1 MCYVKC
7 QNILVNVLVHLL
19 EHLSFWLRC
28 PSFLLSKFA
37 SQLKLIQSVVR
48 VGILGI
54 WVTSSILRVL
64 LSGFWVSGLQ
74 FPSPRDLFP
83 GSWVSG
89 SHFTESQFQGPVS
102 QGPSSRSPGSHC
114 PRFQGPRI
122 PGLRSQG
129 PRSRIPGPDF
139 RLCPTNTPKRRT
151 CWKNLFP
158 LELLL
163 FQKISGILSYF
174 QNRNNWLVYNIA
186 LTKTFI

>member
-19 EHLSFWLRC
+19 QHLSSWLRWS
-28 PSFLLSKFA
+28 SFLLSKFA
-37 SQLKLIQSVVR
+37 SQLKLIQSVVH

-54 WVTSSILRVL
+54 WVTISILRVL

-74 FPSPRDLFP
+74 FPSSRDLFL
-83 GSWVSG
+83 GSCVSG

-102 QGPSSRSPGSHC
+102 QGPRSQSPGSHC
-114 PRFQGPRI
+114 PRFQGPRV
-122 PGLRSQG
+122 PGLRSQD
-129 PRSRIPGPDF
+129 PRSRISGLDF
-139 RLCPTNTPKRRT
+139 RLYPTNTPKRLT
-151 CWKNLFP
+151 CWKNFFP
-158 LELLL
+158 HELLL
-163 FQKISGILSYF
+163 FQKISSILSYL

>member
-1 MCYVKC
+1 M
-7 QNILVNVLVHLL
+7 
-19 EHLSFWLRC
+19 
-28 PSFLLSKFA
+28 
-37 SQLKLIQSVVR
+37 VR

-129 PRSRIPGPDF
+129 PRVPGPGSQV
-139 RLCPTNTPKRRT
+139 L
-151 CWKNLFP
+151 
-158 LELLL
+158 
-163 FQKISGILSYF
+163 ILDYAQQIH
-174 QNRNNWLVYNIA
+174 QNDVHVE
-186 LTKTFI
+186 KTFSLLNCYSFKKFQVFCRIFKTEITD